1 MDAAEPLLQVENME
15 VSYPQPRGARFVAAR
30 EVGFSVRAG
39 EVFGLVGESGSGK
52 SSVAKGLMHL
62 AQVSGEVRFDGIEW
76 LAQRGAALRRL
87 RPRMQ
92 MVFQDPFSSLDP
104 RMSVHAIT
112 SEPLDIHEVGTRAE
126 RRERATE
133 MLELVGLTPAHAKRK
148 PSALSGGQRQR
159 VAIARALALNPKL
172 VVLDEPVSALDVS
185 IQAQVLNLLSDLR
198 ARLGLT
204 YIFIVHDLVVAEYF
218 CDNLAVMFGGRIME
232 MGSSRSIFR
241 APAHPYTL
249 ELLAAVPIPDP
260 SQARK
265 RTSLPAATDPAAE
278 SAADTGCPYQ
288 HRCLLRQGRSICG
301 EETPALRRRGD
312 GQFVACHFSDELTGR
327 ETSVPAV
334 RS

>member
-1 MDAAEPLLQVENME
+1 MADAEQLLHVENME
-15 VSYPQPRGARFVAAR
+15 VSYPQPKGARFVA
-30 EVGFSVRAG
+30 VRDVSFDVRPS

-62 AQVSGEVRFDGIEW
+62 AQATGSVQFDGIDW
-76 LAQRGAALRRL
+76 LGQRGSALRSL

-112 SEPLDIHEVGTRAE
+112 SEPLEIHGVGTREE
-126 RRERATE
+126 RRGRASE
-133 MLELVGLTPAHAKRK
+133 VLELVGLTEAHAKRK

-198 ARLGLT
+198 SRLGLT

-260 SQARK
+260 EQARE
-265 RTSLPAATDPAAE
+265 RRVVAPADDPAVE
-278 SAADTGCPYQ
+278 STTDVGCPYQ
-288 HRCLLRQGRSICG
+288 HRCLLRKGRSLCV
-301 EETPALRRRGD
+301 EETPPLRPCEQGHL
-312 GQFVACHFSDELTGR
+312 VACHFSEELT
-327 ETSVPAV
+327 TT
-334 RS
+334 